1 MRKRKLT
8 AANLQKR
15 DDGAFF
21 ERLYDLENLK
31 QKKLEYGRSSPY
43 RHVYIDPAC
52 DEDRLRKVLQ
62 ELETHLT
69 LSFKETD
76 LFKVLQS
83 VDIAS
88 ITAESGDVTC
98 ENLMALRDD
107 LYSEKFRKSI
117 QTITGCPPL
126 DSRVDCSCNV
136 YPPGGHLLC
145 HDDVIGTSCISYIIY
160 LSEPGEAWKPEDGG
174 ALELYPTTTTAPQ
187 LPKAVPSKNIL
198 PKWNT
203 MVIFSIEP
211 GKSFHAVQEVY
222 AKHKARV
229 SISGWY
235 HVADKTTF
243 STENASAQ
251 TLLNGSYVFTEQ
263 RPNDTVVDIIQP
275 ELVSRS
281 ASKKTFSEN
290 DRRYLA
296 EWINEEYLD
305 HAGMARMRQ
314 QYVTEGNMLLQQ
326 FLKSKVADEAKTWL
340 ISEPKE
346 HDFHKPCLRKN
357 INYSLALCGPP
368 HVRRFIRYK
377 YKHDAGYFHDVNDF
391 PGFLHYIRTRVFN
404 SESFG
409 RWLAE
414 IVGCDLDITD
424 EQIRCFRPGLD
435 YTVAVQQPTTG
446 QSRASMILCFVD
458 DFDVQ
463 KKQIW
468 SDGEVGGYVCH
479 LKSASFNDAKTP
491 AEVYKNEDEEK
502 VVSIDA
508 EFNTLSLIKQEYKD
522 FNFVKFISKAAPS
535 CRWDIVFDA
544 LLK

>member
-145 HDDVIGTSCISYIIY
+145 HDDVIGTRCISYIIY

-243 STENASAQ
+243 ST
-251 TLLNGSYVFTEQ
+251 
-263 RPNDTVVDIIQP
+263 
-275 ELVSRS
+275 
-281 ASKKTFSEN
+281 
-290 DRRYLA
+290 
-296 EWINEEYLD
+296 
-305 HAGMARMRQ
+305 
-314 QYVTEGNMLLQQ
+314 
-326 FLKSKVADEAKTWL
+326 
-340 ISEPKE
+340 
-346 HDFHKPCLRKN
+346 
-357 INYSLALCGPP
+357 
-368 HVRRFIRYK
+368 
-377 YKHDAGYFHDVNDF
+377 
-391 PGFLHYIRTRVFN
+391 
-404 SESFG
+404 
-409 RWLAE
+409 
-414 IVGCDLDITD
+414 
-424 EQIRCFRPGLD
+424 
-435 YTVAVQQPTTG
+435 
-446 QSRASMILCFVD
+446 
-458 DFDVQ
+458 
-463 KKQIW
+463 
-468 SDGEVGGYVCH
+468 
-479 LKSASFNDAKTP
+479 
-491 AEVYKNEDEEK
+491 
-502 VVSIDA
+502 
-508 EFNTLSLIKQEYKD
+508 
-522 FNFVKFISKAAPS
+522 
-535 CRWDIVFDA
+535 
-544 LLK
+544 